1 MRTIGFVIVVILM
14 AVAAIPVSADEQIT
28 YISQPDEVGI
38 FLNNI
43 AFARDEI
50 TLVSDADI
58 QIVLPNEVYA
68 DTVIVRENEQTVP
81 QFRINR
87 STGQTILSLSAQAS
101 SEATRRLTLEYLL
114 AGLSWKPNY
123 NMWLDSENPESV
135 LFDFSVEIQ
144 NTALTL
150 EGVQTTLI
158 AGRVDVSQQI
168 DTISTITTNQ
178 YIAGYV
184 EPEAENGVSVGPVSI
199 QHLYPLGE
207 ITAAPGDMLYSSVL
221 QREFAA
227 RRLYIWNAQT
237 DLQATVIYKVG
248 NTSDVPLPEGIVRS
262 YQDGL
267 FVGSDFIEVT
277 PIGSEGSVT
286 VGGLQ
291 DLRVNRAAS
300 QFNIAKGLLNDE
312 FDTRTEV
319 TLTLSNFSSDPIE
332 VQVVDTWNPYAQN
345 FSFSQEPEFS
355 PDNLLRWTVTVPA
368 GETVTIT
375 YEFILD

>member
-1 MRTIGFVIVVILM
+1 MRTIGFIIVVILM

-101 SEATRRLTLEYLL
+101 SEATRTLTLEYLL

-123 NMWLDSENPESV
+123 NMWLNSENPESV
-135 LFDFSVEIQ
+135 TLDFSVEIQ
-144 NTALTL
+144 NTTLTL

-158 AGRVDVSQQI
+158 AGRVDVSQQL
-168 DTISTITTNQ
+168 DTISTVTSNQ

-184 EPEAENGVSVGPVSI
+184 ETEAGVSVGAVSI

-345 FSFSQEPEFS
+345 FIFSQEPEFS
-355 PDNLLRWTVTVPA
+355 PDNLLRWNVTVPA